1 MGKNRCPTAARGL
14 SSQRA
19 QGCCLALLPPFGRCS
34 AYRALGLGGQ
44 GVPVWMHPACQRRQ
58 PCVGGLG
65 AGTVPCTQHSLQ
77 EHRLFGFLNV
87 PCCVWPRRHLAAG
100 VTARRDPCAPCSSL
114 PPFPSLNCSGLRG
127 CTWPRTFPGWNHGA
141 QPLGL
146 TPAACPSQLL
156 VRTPR
161 PGSPPSC
168 RYLTTCHPRG
178 SLSMGGGAVTG
189 SGEGAVTP
197 WGRPARWL
205 SGPQKC
211 AAILLGAGA
220 ESARP
225 LHGGQG
231 AEDPSPAQWDS
242 GHNGIPA
249 C

>member
-1 MGKNRCPTAARGL
+1 MCGGQTGRRGSRTARCLRVRGRERSPQSGGGAPALGKNRCPTAARGL

-65 AGTVPCTQHSLQ
+65 ASTLHCTQHSLQ

-87 PCCVWPRRHLAAG
+87 PCRVWPRRHLAAG

-146 TPAACPSQLL
+146 TPALL
-156 VRTPR
+156 
-161 PGSPPSC
+161 SF
-168 RYLTTCHPRG
+168 L
-178 SLSMGGGAVTG
+178 
-189 SGEGAVTP
+189 
-197 WGRPARWL
+197 
-205 SGPQKC
+205 
-211 AAILLGAGA
+211 
-220 ESARP
+220 
-225 LHGGQG
+225 
-231 AEDPSPAQWDS
+231 
-242 GHNGIPA
+242 
-249 C
+249 